1 MTHATQRSDYL
12 VAQALLPVLLGSPSG
27 AAPSAVEGAVFS
39 APGFLLPSNPATT
52 ETCHSEGIRPGCPK
66 NLNLKYFRNDSLQES
81 AARAPMAPEVKCQS

>member
-27 AAPSAVEGAVFS
+27 AAPPAVEGAVFS
-39 APGFLLPSNPATT
+39 APGFLLPPNPATT

-66 NLNLKYFRNDSLQES
+66 NLNVKYVRNYCAEGSS
-81 AARAPMAPEVKCQS
+81 AHTNNAP